1 MSRRNTVITVC
12 VAVVVALILGGVF
25 GAIVFGGDAGSDTP
39 AAAATESPETAP
51 TGTALPTKNTAT
63 DPATNPTGE
72 PAETVTPPT
81 VPEVLPTPATGS
93 LTEGRK
99 KVLLGGKLTI
109 PNTPVAW
116 VEKSSD
122 GDSANFADES
132 NCSEGCPQI
141 WFYDTTKGQNHV
153 TFGDNPLAAW
163 AKDVCHGQ
171 GTDLSAAFTAG
182 GKPATYRTLS
192 CQGQDFHAWWVP
204 SQKVLVTTQDADG
217 YISDPKIVQ
226 AALEGA
232 VWKS

>member
-1 MSRRNTVITVC
+1 MSRRTVITIAAI
-12 VAVVVALILGGVF
+12 VAALVIGGVVGAVLGG
-25 GAIVFGGDAGSDTP
+25 GGSGSDTV
-39 AAAATESPETAP
+39 AEATESSAPAITAP
-51 TGTALPTKNTAT
+51 APTDTHLIT
-63 DPATNPTGE
+63 EPATTPGTDE
-72 PAETVTPPT
+72 PVSTPSTTRDP
-81 VPEVLPTPATGS
+81 VLPTPAPGS
-93 LTEGRK
+93 LTEGRE

-116 VEKSSD
+116 IEKSSD
-122 GDSANFADES
+122 GDSVMFTDES
-132 NCSEGCPQI
+132 NCSEGCPSI
-141 WFYDTTKGQNHV
+141 WMYDTSKGQNHV

-192 CQGQDFHAWWVP
+192 CAAQDYHAWWVP
-204 SQKVLVTTQDADG
+204 SQRVLVTTQDADG

-232 VWKS
+232 VWKN

>member
-1 MSRRNTVITVC
+1 MSRRTVITALAI
-12 VAVVVALILGGVF
+12 VAALVLGGVF
-25 GAIVFGGDAGSDTP
+25 GAIVFGGDAESDTP
-39 AAAATESPETAP
+39 VATATESPARSTPIKTNAP
-51 TGTALPTKNTAT
+51 TE
-63 DPATNPTGE
+63 PATTVETEE
-72 PAETVTPPT
+72 PVATPPT
-81 VPEVLPTPATGS
+81 TRDPVLPTPAPGS
-93 LTEGRK
+93 LTEGRE

-122 GDSANFADES
+122 GDSVMFTDES
-132 NCSEGCPQI
+132 NCSEGCPSI
-141 WFYDTTKGQNHV
+141 WMYDTSKGQNHV

-163 AKDVCHGQ
+163 TKDVCHGQ

-192 CQGQDFHAWWVP
+192 CAGQDYHAWWVP

-232 VWKS
+232 VWKN

>member
-1 MSRRNTVITVC
+1 MSRRTVITILAI
-12 VAVVVALILGGVF
+12 VAALIVGGVVGAVLGG
-25 GAIVFGGDAGSDTP
+25 GDSGSDP
-39 AAAATESPETAP
+39 AATATKNPSQSAPTDTHPPTEHSVTEPATTVGAEEPTTAP
-51 TGTALPTKNTAT
+51 PTTR
-63 DPATNPTGE
+63 NP
-72 PAETVTPPT
+72 
-81 VPEVLPTPATGS
+81 VLPTPAPGS
-93 LTEGRK
+93 LTEGRE

-141 WFYDTTKGQNHV
+141 WFFDTTKGQNHV
-153 TFGDNPLAAW
+153 TFGDNPMAAW

-232 VWKS
+232 VWN